1 MMLNFKFKSLIGA
14 TTLMICGLAHSKTNV
29 LFIAVD
35 DLRPELHCFGNKEIH
50 SPNIDALAAR
60 GTIFERTYCQVAV
73 CGASRA
79 SLMTGLRPQTTR
91 CWNYKT
97 PMREMNPDALSL
109 PQHFKAHG
117 YETISLGKIYHASND
132 DFPQGW
138 SEKPRRGLGQQY
150 ASAAGIAK
158 HKKATRIQ
166 KETGVRS
173 NGPASENGGDVSD
186 DVYSD
191 GAVTKAAVARL
202 KNYADNEKP
211 FFLAVGFTKPHLP
224 FNAPGKY
231 WDLYDRSKIKVPSRD
246 KMINGLPYDGST
258 WGELKNYS
266 DISKKTKVLD
276 DAKTRELIHGYRAAV
291 SFMDAQVG
299 RLIKT
304 LDETGL
310 AKNTIIVLWGDHGYY
325 LGDYGEWCKH
335 TTYEVA
341 AKVPLIIAAPGQKK
355 GQRTKALTELV
366 DLFPTLCELG
376 GLPVPQNLHGVS
388 LKPVLGK
395 PDIPW
400 KKGAFSQYYKGKPGV
415 GRVLGTSLRTDRYR
429 YTEWRR
435 KDHTGKLEDITLID
449 FHGNPKKNVA
459 ADPAN
464 QEVIK
469 QLADFTKKSG
479 SGLKP

>member
-1 MMLNFKFKSLIGA
+1 MMIFNFKNLIGA
-14 TTLMICGLAHSKTNV
+14 TALVICGLAQAKPNV

-35 DLRPELHCFGNKEIH
+35 DLRPELNCFGNKEIN

-60 GTIFERTYCQVAV
+60 GTLFERTYCQVAV

-91 CWNYKT
+91 CWNFKT
-97 PMREMNPDALSL
+97 PMRQMNPDALSL
-109 PQHFKAHG
+109 PQHFKAYG
-117 YETISLGKIYHASND
+117 YETVSLGKIYHASND

-138 SEKPRRGLGQQY
+138 SEKPSRGLGKQY
-150 ASAAGIAK
+150 ASPAGIAAQ
-158 HKKATRIQ
+158 KKASRVQ
-166 KETGVRS
+166 RETGVRS

-191 GAVTKAAVARL
+191 GAVAKAAVARL
-202 KNYADNEKP
+202 KKYATNEKP

-266 DISKKTKVLD
+266 DISQSANVLD
-276 DAKTRELIHGYRAAV
+276 DAQTRELIHGYRAAV
-291 SFMDAQVG
+291 SYMDAQVG
-299 RLIKT
+299 RLINT

-341 AKVPLIIAAPGQKK
+341 AKVPLIIAAPDQEK

-366 DLFPTLCELG
+366 DLFPTLCELSS
-376 GLPVPQNLHGVS
+376 LPVPENLHGIS
-388 LKPVLGK
+388 LKPVLENPK
-395 PDIPW
+395 TPW
-400 KKGAFSQYYKGKPGV
+400 KKGAFSQYFKNKKGV
-415 GRVLGTSLRTDRYR
+415 GKVLGTSLRTNRFR
-429 YTEWRR
+429 YTEWR
-435 KDHTGKLEDITLID
+435 KNDHTGKLEDITLID
-449 FHGNPKKNVA
+449 LQGDPKKNVA
-459 ADPAN
+459 TDPAH
-464 QEVIK
+464 QKLIK
-469 QLADFTKKSG
+469 ELARSAKKSG